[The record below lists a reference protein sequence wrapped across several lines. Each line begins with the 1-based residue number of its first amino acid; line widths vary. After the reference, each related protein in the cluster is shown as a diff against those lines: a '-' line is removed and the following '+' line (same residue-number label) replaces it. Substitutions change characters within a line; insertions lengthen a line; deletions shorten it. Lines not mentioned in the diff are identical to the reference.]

1 MQDFYNGLAEILE
14 IDVAQVTPQLRLGD
28 HAWDSLAIISV
39 IVRRSS
45 SVMDGSAPGGCST
58 RLTSGCPGGPT
69 VIQNMSL

>member
-39 IVRRSS
+39 IALVDELFDQ
-45 SVMDGSAPGGCST
+45 M
-58 RLTSGCPGGPT
+58 LSGQALAQCET
-69 VIQNMSL
+69 VADIVALIKRA